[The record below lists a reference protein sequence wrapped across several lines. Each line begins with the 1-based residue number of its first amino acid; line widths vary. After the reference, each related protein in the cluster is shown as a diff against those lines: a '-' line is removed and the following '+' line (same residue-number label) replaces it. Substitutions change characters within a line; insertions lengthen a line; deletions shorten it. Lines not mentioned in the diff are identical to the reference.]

1 MSWWAGAAQLR
12 RLCLL
17 FGLSASVCGVP
28 SSCLSKGVLPVT
40 RKARTGKTTRTAGSA
55 RAKQAQGTSARQRS
69 ERAAEERTQKTSS
82 TTAAGTAE
90 EHRPLLKSEQL
101 GATLAKGL
109 DLAEAS
115 LSLGL
120 TLMTRLGS
128 IVQESVLD
136 KVGEHFPGPAS
147 SVQSSGEPDK
157 HAAAAPTSS
166 QSPAVASGGP
176 PGGDSAYCIT
186 NRLPLFPG
194 QPVSVSFSINNDSEE
209 VAKRVKL
216 RVEGFVGQIS
226 AVTFSGET
234 FSVKPGS
241 GAIAPMDFEKF
252 MIKGALPSD
261 IPSDVYLGKVVVTAD
276 HNLEIPV
283 RLVVGPPT
291 P

>member
-1 MSWWAGAAQLR
+1 M
-12 RLCLL
+12 
-17 FGLSASVCGVP
+17 
-28 SSCLSKGVLPVT
+28 T
-40 RKARTGKTTRTAGSA
+40 RQARTVKTTKTAGSV
-55 RAKQAQGTSARQRS
+55 RVKQARGTTAGQAS
-69 ERAAEERTQKTSS
+69 EQAAEDTSQKASSS
-82 TTAAGTAE
+82 TATGTAQ
-90 EHRPLLKSEQL
+90 EHRPLLQTEQL

-128 IVQESVLD
+128 MVQESVLE

-147 SVQSSGEPDK
+147 PVQSGGGPDRQ
-157 HAAAAPTSS
+157 ATAAPAPSP
-166 QSPAVASGGP
+166 SPAASGVP
-176 PGGDSAYCIT
+176 SGDDVAYSIN

-209 VAKRVKL
+209 VVKRVKL

-226 AVTFSGET
+226 AVSFPSEG
-234 FSVKPGS
+234 FSVKPGLC
-241 GAIAPMDFEKF
+241 AIAPMDFEKF
-252 MIKGALPSD
+252 MLKGTLPSD
-261 IPSDVYLGKVVVTAD
+261 IPSDVYIGKVVVTAD
-276 HNLEIPV
+276 HSLEIPV

>member
-1 MSWWAGAAQLR
+1 
-12 RLCLL
+12 
-17 FGLSASVCGVP
+17 
-28 SSCLSKGVLPVT
+28 VT
-40 RKARTGKTTRTAGSA
+40 RKTRTGKTTRTAGSA
-55 RAKQAQGTSARQRS
+55 RVKQARGTSPERS
-69 ERAAEERTQKTSS
+69 ERAAEERAQRPSA
-82 TTAAGTAE
+82 TTAPGTAE
-90 EHRPLLKSEQL
+90 EHRPLLQSEQL

-136 KVGEHFPGPAS
+136 KVGEHVPGPPS
-147 SVQSSGEPDK
+147 SVQAGGGPDK
-157 HAAAAPTSS
+157 HTSAPAPSPSPAAATGDS
-166 QSPAVASGGP
+166 
-176 PGGDSAYCIT
+176 PGGDIAYCIT

-209 VAKRVKL
+209 VAKRVKF

-226 AVTFSGET
+226 AVTFSGES

-261 IPSDVYLGKVVVTAD
+261 IPSDVYLGKVVVMAD
-276 HNLEIPV
+276 HNLEIPI